1 MSGPSSIS
9 PYPIEA
15 VTASSRP
22 DVGTGAARK
31 ASSRRPAMSVALV
44 WPPMPGASRMNSSP
58 PQRATTSVRRKVR
71 VRIAAVLRSTSSP
84 TRWL

>member
-58 PQRATTSVRRKVR
+58 PQRATTSRSRMVAARRLATSR
-71 VRIAAVLRSTSSP
+71 GTSAPAA
-84 TRWL
+84 